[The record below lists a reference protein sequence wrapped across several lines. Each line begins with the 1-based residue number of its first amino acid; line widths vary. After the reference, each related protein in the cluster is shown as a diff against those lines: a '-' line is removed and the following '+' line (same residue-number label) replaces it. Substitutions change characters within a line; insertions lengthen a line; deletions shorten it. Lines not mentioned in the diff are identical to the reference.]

1 MFDAVAVKN
10 DIVKFIRDYY
20 TKHNIKGAVLG
31 ISGGKDSAVVAA
43 LLVEA
48 IGANNVVG
56 ISMPC
61 HSIPKDRDLAKV
73 FCEKY
78 GIRLYNCDLTDTFD
92 TMEKSILEG
101 YTLSKEENRKNSS
114 INLKPRLRM
123 STVYYYAAMLTDI
136 EKGLYL
142 VAGTSNKC
150 ERFVGY
156 FTKGGDNVYDIAPIA
171 DLTVDEVIAVGEVLG
186 VPHEILHRPPSDGLS
201 GMTDEDKLGVKYS
214 DIAKYINGEE
224 LDQDIKDKIER
235 LHQNSRHKFDDN
247 IYRKNI

>member
-10 DIVKFIRDYY
+10 DIVRFIRDYY
-20 TKHNIKGAVLG
+20 TRHNIKGAVLG

-48 IGANNVVG
+48 LGANNVVG

-92 TMEKSILEG
+92 TMEKSILDG
-101 YTLSKEENRKNSS
+101 YTISNEENRKNSS

-123 STVYYYAAMLTDI
+123 STVYYYAAMLSDI
-136 EKGLYL
+136 ENGLYL

>member
-1 MFDAVAVKN
+1 MFDAVATKN
-10 DIVKFIRDYY
+10 DIVKFIKDYY

-48 IGANNVVG
+48 IGSDNVVG

-61 HSIPKDRDLAKV
+61 HSAPKDRDLAKV

-78 GIRLYNCDLTDTFD
+78 GIRLYNVDLTDTFD
-92 TMEKSILEG
+92 AMEKSILEG
-101 YTLSKEENRKNSS
+101 YINSNEEDRINSS

-123 STVYYYAAMLTDI
+123 STVYYYAAMLTSI
-136 EKGLYL
+136 EKGPYL

-214 DIAKYINGEE
+214 DIAKYMAGET
-224 LDQDIKDKIER
+224 LDSDIANKIEK
-235 LHQNSRHKFDDN
+235 LHKSSRHKFNDN
-247 IYRKNI
+247 VYRKDI